1 MKKCKN
7 VRLLFFPHGCLI
19 FQSYINLTFLRRIK
33 LQARIVIIC
42 IISISLHKKATMIRW
57 EVLGESKRERHYGNI
72 KKLPSNES
80 DGRNIFVYIFITL

>member
-57 EVLGESKRERHYGNI
+57 EVLGESQKRTALWQH
-72 KKLPSNES
+72 KKNCHQTNLMAE
-80 DGRNIFVYIFITL
+80 IFLFTSL

>member
-19 FQSYINLTFLRRIK
+19 FQSYISLSFLRRIK

-42 IISISLHKKATMIRW
+42 IISISLHKEATMIRW
-57 EVLGESKRERHYGNI
+57 EVPGGIPKENGIMATQKNCHQTNLMAE
-72 KKLPSNES
+72 
-80 DGRNIFVYIFITL
+80 IFLFTSL